1 MTTEQLETSL
11 NRVHEWIRAA
21 DQKASIFLALVL
33 GGLALGG
40 NEFLGYL
47 STIFND
53 KPVWLATVLMLSTVI
68 LVWSITEA
76 LFIIKPSVANNAK
89 SFTYFGHI
97 SQISLSEYRTIVTE
111 VSNIK
116 YKDELIEQIHTSS
129 KIARKKHEQ
138 LAEAVK
144 LFCLYV
150 LVMAAIIGLSY
161 VT

>member
-33 GGLALGG
+33 GSLALGG

-47 STIFND
+47 AVIFKE
-53 KPVWLATVLMLSTVI
+53 KPTWLITLLAVSTVI
-68 LVWSITEA
+68 LVWSITKA

-97 SQISLSEYRTIVTE
+97 SQMSYSEYRKVIDGA
-111 VSNIK
+111 SRRK

-129 KIARKKHEQ
+129 KIARKKHEL

-144 LFCLYV
+144 LFCFYILALAV
-150 LVMAAIIGLSY
+150 IIGISY
-161 VT
+161 VA

>member
-1 MTTEQLETSL
+1 MTTEQLEIGL

-33 GGLALGG
+33 GSLALGG

-47 STIFND
+47 AAEFKE
-53 KPVWLATVLMLSTVI
+53 KPTWLITVLIVSTVI
-68 LVWSITEA
+68 LVWSVTKA

-97 SQISLSEYRTIVTE
+97 SQIPLSEYRTVIAGL
-111 VSNIK
+111 SNRK
-116 YKDELIEQIHTSS
+116 YKAELIEQIHTSS
-129 KIARKKHEQ
+129 KIAHKKHEQ

-144 LFCLYV
+144 LFCFYILALTV
-150 LVMAAIIGLSY
+150 IIGLSY